1 MIGYGVF
8 GCRFDCLVVLF
19 KWLHSLFTA
28 VPKYITE
35 VFGQISAKWLCRAAV
50 RWCGNGCLRYKSL
63 VFRFDLRCFQIQ
75 TTRFPTKIQGF
86 THSIHHFPNTIT
98 YVSDT
103 DFLFSDTVQ
112 SFRNNISRLS
122 NHIPTL
128 PDTIPSF
135 SNPNSTT
142 STHHYTV
149 FMMRLPPFSIRISC
163 FTYSDTKFYA
173 FNPPLSN
180 QISPLFTYHFGK
192 STHKSTVPQ
201 LGYAA
206 FKPRLLDFTCFS
218 GGCKAYLQLFSVR

>member
-1 MIGYGVF
+1 MM
-8 GCRFDCLVVLF
+8 
-19 KWLHSLFTA
+19 
-28 VPKYITE
+28 
-35 VFGQISAKWLCRAAV
+35 AKWLCRAAI
-50 RWCGNGCLRYKSL
+50 RWCGNGCWRYKSL

-86 THSIHHFPNTIT
+86 THSIHHFPNMIT

-112 SFRNNISRLS
+112 SFRNHISRLS

-142 STHHYTV
+142 STHYYPV

-163 FTYSDTKFYA
+163 FTYSDTRFYA
-173 FNPPLSN
+173 LNQPLSN
-180 QISPLFTYHFGK
+180 QISPISHTI
-192 STHKSTVPQ
+192 
-201 LGYAA
+201 
-206 FKPRLLDFTCFS
+206 
-218 GGCKAYLQLFSVR
+218 

>member
-1 MIGYGVF
+1 M
-8 GCRFDCLVVLF
+8 
-19 KWLHSLFTA
+19 
-28 VPKYITE
+28 
-35 VFGQISAKWLCRAAV
+35 
-50 RWCGNGCLRYKSL
+50 
-63 VFRFDLRCFQIQ
+63 RCFQIQ

>member
-1 MIGYGVF
+1 M
-8 GCRFDCLVVLF
+8 R
-19 KWLHSLFTA
+19 
-28 VPKYITE
+28 
-35 VFGQISAKWLCRAAV
+35 RAAV
-50 RWCGNGCLRYKSL
+50 RWCGNGCWRYKSL

-112 SFRNNISRLS
+112 SFRNHISRLS

-149 FMMRLPPFSIRISC
+149 LMMRLPPFSIQISC

-173 FNPPLSN
+173 FNPPLS
-180 QISPLFTYHFGK
+180 
-192 STHKSTVPQ
+192 
-201 LGYAA
+201 
-206 FKPRLLDFTCFS
+206 
-218 GGCKAYLQLFSVR
+218 